1 MLVLYT
7 QCVCIFI
14 TGTLLHHFFDVSL
27 QARSWEN
34 IGERRL
40 GIQEFDEG
48 MLDHM
53 LHLKHGFF
61 QVPVAEKDRPKTA
74 FVKQTLISGA

>member
-40 GIQEFDEG
+40 EIQEFDEG
-48 MLDHM
+48 IVKHT
-53 LHLKHGFF
+53 LHQLSGWSGLKQKLCMGGRTST
-61 QVPVAEKDRPKTA
+61 RPACTSVR
-74 FVKQTLISGA
+74 F